1 MKFAGPLQ
9 SWGTNSHFETRATD
23 LYPSKSGVIGLLSAS
38 LGYSRSENEK
48 IKSLNE
54 LDFGVRVDQE
64 GKLLNDYH
72 TAQKIKKTTE
82 HLLDRT
88 YVTNRYYLE
97 DAIFL
102 VGLSG
107 EDSLINDIEQAIKN
121 PCYQQFLGRRSCPLT
136 YDFIVDINNKDL
148 LENFK
153 TQEWLASKWYKRKNN
168 NKLVRLEAFVDSHLL
183 KNNNIIF
190 RRDNVISFSQKERK
204 FAYRSEGMFY
214 VDVVNNQ
221 YSEKETKHDFFR
233 YLGDENVYF
242 KNRD

>member
-1 MKFAGPLQ
+1 
-9 SWGTNSHFETRATD
+9 
-23 LYPSKSGVIGLLSAS
+23 SKSGVIGLLSAS

-82 HLLDRT
+82 YLLDRT

-136 YDFIVDINNKDL
+136 YD
-148 LENFK
+148 
-153 TQEWLASKWYKRKNN
+153 
-168 NKLVRLEAFVDSHLL
+168 
-183 KNNNIIF
+183 
-190 RRDNVISFSQKERK
+190 
-204 FAYRSEGMFY
+204 
-214 VDVVNNQ
+214 
-221 YSEKETKHDFFR
+221 
-233 YLGDENVYF
+233 
-242 KNRD
+242 